1 MSSPQRVALNVV
13 RTDEPATE
21 GDLSEWVRAT
31 APRAL
36 AYATSLVRDR
46 DAAEDLVQDCYCR
59 LLAKQDVYDLRNDGW
74 KILLRAVSNACLTYK
89 ARRRPFFS
97 IFGPKGE
104 APEVADHSAR
114 DPGGEA
120 LGRELSDAIARGLA
134 RLPVPQRAA
143 LELRSLGHSLGE
155 VAEILDIKSSH
166 AGVLI
171 HRARASMEEYLAP
184 YLEGSNP

>member
-1 MSSPQRVALNVV
+1 MSSPRRIALNVV
-13 RTDEPATE
+13 QPDDPAPE

-46 DAAEDLVQDCYCR
+46 NAAEDIVQDCYCR
-59 LLAKQDVYDLRNDGW
+59 LLAKQDTYDLRADGW
-74 KILLRAVSNACLTYK
+74 KILLRAVSNACITFK
-89 ARRRPFFS
+89 ARRRPLFS
-97 IFGPKGE
+97 IFGPRGE
-104 APEVADHSAR
+104 APEMPDRSAR

-120 LGRELSDAIARGLA
+120 LDRELSDAIARGLA
-134 RLPVPQRAA
+134 RLPVQQRAA
-143 LELRSLGHSLGE
+143 LELRSLGHSLND
-155 VAEILDIKSSH
+155 VAEILEIKSSH

-171 HRARASMEEYLAP
+171 HRARASMEDYLAP